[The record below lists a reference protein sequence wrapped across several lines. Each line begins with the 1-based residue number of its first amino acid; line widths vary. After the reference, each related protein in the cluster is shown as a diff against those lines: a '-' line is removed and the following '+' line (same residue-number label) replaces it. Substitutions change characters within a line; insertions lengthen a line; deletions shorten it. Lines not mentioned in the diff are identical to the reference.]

1 MQTGLNRTRQE
12 RNDNRSGSTR
22 QRRNGNSDGGTR
34 PGRSRN
40 DGYSVSRGNSRRSSP
55 GQFRFGTGTRKNH
68 NRKKASVDPFPVDLS
83 VPGSIYSA
91 DRRSARKKFLYA
103 LLALFLLVFIYL
115 SFRTTKIAFLPPWQ
129 TVANLFTCLKLN
141 LAGMFHMN
149 YYESRRA
156 VIEAHPA
163 YLETTTRLSG
173 VVSIVAMRAAMSVA
187 GVVFQSVFR
196 NPIAVPTMLGVS
208 SGINIANFILV
219 MQFSLLAV
227 TKTSLR
233 FIYGYI
239 GSLSILFLVIGVS
252 RLTSKNGSWSVV
264 DVLLIGTTLTRVLTQ
279 ILSSIQNA
287 YMDDAALQ
295 TLSEMNMY
303 GTGIGN
309 ARGWIFLALALLFGM
324 FPVLLMRNSLN
335 VVTFTEE
342 ESKTMGLNANV
353 LRVLALIFSTILI
366 VAAQIYC
373 GDVGMLALLVPH
385 ACRYLFGSNTRDL
398 IFSSIIVGGIMM
410 ILCRFIVALTM
421 FNQYLSVISVGM
433 IINVISIPLMIFILF
448 TQRRGWE

>member
-1 MQTGLNRTRQE
+1 MRTGLNRKQSGRDGRQ
-12 RNDNRSGSTR
+12 RSRGYQHSGAKKRSGRTASL
-22 QRRNGNSDGGTR
+22 SD
-34 PGRSRN
+34 
-40 DGYSVSRGNSRRSSP
+40 
-55 GQFRFGTGTRKNH
+55 F
-68 NRKKASVDPFPVDLS
+68 S
-83 VPGSIYSA
+83 VPGGIYSA
-91 DRRSARKKFLYA
+91 ERLDTRKRFLWA
-103 LLALFLLVFIYL
+103 LLALFAVFFFYL
-115 SFRTTKIAFLPPWQ
+115 SFRTTSIAFLPPWR

-141 LAGMFHMN
+141 LAQLFNMS
-149 YYESRRA
+149 YYENRKA
-156 VIEAHPA
+156 VIEAHQA

-173 VVSIVAMRAAMSVA
+173 AVSIVAMGAAMSVA

-219 MQFSLLAV
+219 MQYSLLAV
-227 TKTSLR
+227 NKTSLR
-233 FIYGYI
+233 FLYGYI
-239 GSLSILFLVIGVS
+239 GSLAILFLVMGVS
-252 RLTSKNGSWSVV
+252 RLTSKGGSWSVV

-279 ILSSIQNA
+279 VLNSIQNA

-303 GTGIGN
+303 GTGLGN
-309 ARGWIFLALALLFGM
+309 TRGWIFLALALLFGLV
-324 FPVLLMRNSLN
+324 PLLLMRNSLN
-335 VVTFTEE
+335 IVTFTEE
-342 ESKTMGLNANV
+342 ESKVMGLNANM
-353 LRVLALIFSTILI
+353 LRVLSLIFSTILI

-385 ACRYLFGSNTRDL
+385 TCRYLFGSNTRDL
-398 IFSSIIVGGIMM
+398 MLGSILLGGIMM

-433 IINVISIPLMIFILF
+433 IINVISIPLMVFILF